1 MAAAEYTA
9 AMTSTMIQRE
19 AALLDFCDELR
30 DQPWVALDTEFLRER
45 TYYAQLCLIQIA
57 TPDRIACI
65 DPLALRELD
74 PLLSVLY
81 GPTRK
86 VLHSARQDLELFFDL
101 RGEVPAPVFDTQIAA
116 ALLGYDEQIGY
127 GALVET
133 LTGVKLAKG
142 HTRTNWAAR
151 PLAAEQL
158 EYAVDD
164 VRYLRDVYL
173 RLHDELGAADKLAWL
188 EEECVRLT
196 EVALYTNAPDAIRA
210 RVRQGHMLDAVAQT
224 RLSALLVWRE
234 HTARAQNLPRNW
246 VVHDNDLFTIA
257 RRQPRDLDDFS
268 RLKFDKSPGAL
279 RWADDMLA
287 VLAQTPAQAG
297 ETVWPT
303 PARLTPEQTAL
314 YEEATRLI
322 AARAQT
328 RQVNPALVAARRELE
343 RLIRGERDSPV
354 LRGWRATL
362 VGDELRELLDKRL

>member
-1 MAAAEYTA
+1 M
-9 AMTSTMIQRE
+9 
-19 AALLDFCDELR
+19 
-30 DQPWVALDTEFLRER
+30 
-45 TYYAQLCLIQIA
+45 
-57 TPDRIACI
+57 
-65 DPLALRELD
+65 
-74 PLLSVLY
+74 
-81 GPTRK
+81 
-86 VLHSARQDLELFFDL
+86 
-101 RGEVPAPVFDTQIAA
+101 
-116 ALLGYDEQIGY
+116 LGHDEQIGY

-173 RLHDELGAADKLAWL
+173 RLHDELGATDKLPWL
-188 EEECVRLT
+188 EEECARLT
-196 EVALYTNAPDAIRA
+196 DVALYTNAPAAIRA
-210 RVRQGHMLDAVAQT
+210 RVRQGHMLDAAGQS

-234 HTARAQNLPRNW
+234 QIARTENLPRNW

-257 RRQPRDLDDFS
+257 RRQPRDLGEFN
-268 RLKFDKSPGAL
+268 RLKFEKSPGAP
-279 RWADDMLA
+279 RWAEDMLA
-287 VLAQTPAQAG
+287 VLTQAINAD
-297 ETVWPT
+297 ETLWTT

-322 AARAQT
+322 TARAQE
-328 RQVNPALVAARRELE
+328 RRVNPALIAARRELE

-362 VGDELRELLDKRL
+362 VGDELRELLDQRT

>member
-1 MAAAEYTA
+1 
-9 AMTSTMIQRE
+9 MIQRE
-19 AALLDFCDELR
+19 AALLDLCDELR
-30 DQPWVALDTEFLRER
+30 DQPWMALDTEFLRER

-57 TPDRIACI
+57 TPERIACV

-74 PLLSVLY
+74 PLLAVLY

-101 RGEVPAPVFDTQIAA
+101 RGGVPAPVFDTQIAA
-116 ALLGYDEQIGY
+116 AMLGYDEQIGY
-127 GALVET
+127 GALVEA

-173 RLHDELGAADKLAWL
+173 RLYDELGAADKLAWL
-188 EEECVRLT
+188 DEECARLT
-196 EVALYTNAPDAIRA
+196 DATLYSNAPEAVRA
-210 RVRQGHMLDAVAQT
+210 RVRQGHMLDPAAQT

-234 HTARAQNLPRNW
+234 RTARAQNLPRNW

-257 RRQPRDLDDFS
+257 RRQPHGLDDFN
-268 RLKFDKSPGAL
+268 RMKFEKPPGVQ
-279 RWADDMLA
+279 RWAEEILT
-287 VLAQTPAQAG
+287 VLADAQAQSP
-297 ETVWPT
+297 ETVWPA
-303 PARLTPEQTAL
+303 PARLTSEQTAL
-314 YEEATRLI
+314 YNEATQLI
-322 AARAQT
+322 TARAQA

-343 RLIRGERDSPV
+343 RLIRGERDSIV
-354 LRGWRATL
+354 LRGWRAAL
-362 VGDELRELLDKRL
+362 VGDELRELLDKRA